1 MSNLTTDRY
10 HPSMT
15 ISGRR
20 PSSIRAGRQRG
31 SAILELAIA
40 VPLLALI
47 LAGTMEFGRAFY
59 AAAEVANAARAG
71 VQFAAVNPANASN
84 YTGMQQAATNDAVNV
99 SGLTATA
106 SKFCECS
113 DGTSVDLYHRRLQ
126 CEANVREGCHLHA
139 ISNGRRLSRHSKPGY
154 NCLPSNAACAVGA

>member
-1 MSNLTTDRY
+1 MSNLTTNQY
-10 HPSMT
+10 HPSNKVA

-20 PSSIRAGRQRG
+20 PSTTRASRQRG

-40 VPLLALI
+40 VPLLTMV
-47 LAGTMEFGRAFY
+47 LAGTMELGRAYY

-71 VQFAAVNPANASN
+71 VQFAAINPANASN
-84 YTGMQQAATNDAVNV
+84 SAGMQQAAKDDAMNV

-113 DGTSVDLYHRRLQ
+113 DGTSVDCTTGSCSGKRTYVKVATSVQ
-126 CEANVREGCHLHA
+126 FQTIGTY
-139 ISNGRRLSRHSKPGY
+139 PGI
-154 NCLPSNAACAVGA
+154 PSPFTIGSQATMRVQ

>member
-1 MSNLTTDRY
+1 MSNLTTNQY
-10 HPSMT
+10 HPSKFAV
-15 ISGRR
+15 SGRR
-20 PSSIRAGRQRG
+20 PSTTRASRQRG

-40 VPLLALI
+40 VPLLTLV

-71 VQFAAVNPANASN
+71 VQFAAINPANASN
-84 YTGMQQAATNDAVNV
+84 ITGMQQAATNDAVNL

-113 DGTSVDLYHRRLQ
+113 DGTSVDCTSGSCSGKRTYVKVVTTAQ
-126 CEANVREGCHLHA
+126 FQTIGTY
-139 ISNGRRLSRHSKPGY
+139 PGI
-154 NCLPSNAACAVGA
+154 PSPFTVGSQATMRVQ